1 MHRRL
6 SLQHSAA
13 GVLILTLIL
22 GSSLAMAAPAGW
34 NPQFA
39 DTMRVAWSSIGVID
53 NADPQTAR
61 GVPNWRLVM
70 EMYETLTHFPEGST
84 EPQPFLAES
93 VRRLEGG
100 RVWEFKL
107 KRGIKFTTGAE
118 VTAEAVKYSIDRNMT
133 IGLGAIFPLEGLY
146 DRTEVVD
153 RYTVRFH
160 LQSSSLAWPSIVA
173 NPVILGIIDP
183 AFVEANGGIVRG
195 RRNDYVSTH
204 SAGTGPFI
212 LEDLRANQR
221 VTMRRNPDYW
231 RGWNRP
237 TRLERVIIQVVP
249 EESTRLLLLE
259 KADVDIAEVGAD
271 ALPGLKQRIQAQ
283 SLPIRVTERD
293 ARGQPLPSL
302 GLMWINMNHRLAPT
316 NDLKVRQALAH
327 SFNYQQFLSQVM
339 NGYARRMRGIIPT
352 ASSCHFNDAP
362 VYPFDLE
369 KAKTLLAEASPEA
382 QRVIREGGLIF
393 RYQKDYVVQPEGALA
408 WQADLAK
415 IGITLK
421 LEEVDAATWLR
432 FTRTPPGAPL
442 LEARWTGSYPDAEY
456 FMHPY
461 RTGYWPPVGFGSA
474 YAGNAETDALIQA
487 ARTAGTVDARCNL
500 YRRIVNYFHND
511 AAMIQVAEL
520 DGAINPFNAQATWV
534 RGFVHNPATTAPSVF
549 YPMHKEPSR

>member
-1 MHRRL
+1 MQIRGLKHA
-6 SLQHSAA
+6 AA
-13 GVLILTLIL
+13 GALILALVF

-39 DTMRVAWSSIGVID
+39 DTMRVAWSAIGAID

-70 EMYETLTHFPEGST
+70 EAYETLTYFPDGAT

-93 VRRLEGG
+93 YRRLEGG

-107 KRGIKFTTGAE
+107 KRGIKFTTGNE
-118 VTAEAVKYSIDRNMT
+118 VTAEAVKYSIDRNMS
-133 IGLGAIFPLEGLY
+133 IGLGAIFPIEDLY
-146 DRTEVVD
+146 ERTEVVD

-160 LQSSSLAWPSIVA
+160 LATSSLAWPSIIA
-173 NPVILGIIDP
+173 NPVILGLIDP
-183 AFVEANGGIVRG
+183 TVVEANGGIVRG

-212 LEDLRANQR
+212 LEELRPNQR
-221 VTMRRNPDYW
+221 VTFRRNPDYW
-231 RGWNRP
+231 RGWKTP
-237 TRLERVIIQVVP
+237 RLERLIIQIVP

-259 KADVDIAEVGAD
+259 KGDVDIAEVGAD
-271 ALPGLKQRIQAQ
+271 ALPGLKQRMQAQ
-283 SLPIRVTERD
+283 SLPIRITERD
-293 ARGQPLPSL
+293 ARGQPLRSL
-302 GLMWINMNHRLAPT
+302 GLMWINMNHRMLPT
-316 NDLKVRQALAH
+316 SDLKVRQALAH
-327 SFNYQQFLSQVM
+327 SFNYDQFLKQVM

-352 ASSCHFNDAP
+352 ASNCYLADAP
-362 VYPFDLE
+362 VYPFDLNRA
-369 KAKTLLAEASPEA
+369 KALLAEASPDA
-382 QRVIREGGLIF
+382 QRSIREGALVF

-408 WQADLAK
+408 WQAELAK
-415 IGITLK
+415 IGVTLK

-432 FTRTPPGAPL
+432 LTRTPPGAPL

-474 YAGNAETDALIQA
+474 YAGNPETDALILA
-487 ARTAGTVDARCNL
+487 ARTAGTMETRCNL
-500 YRRIVNYFHND
+500 YRRIVNFFHND
-511 AAMIQVAEL
+511 AAMIQVGEL

-534 RGFVHNPATTAPSVF
+534 RGFVHNPATTSPSVF
-549 YPMHKEPSR
+549 YPMHKEPGR

>member
-1 MHRRL
+1 MQIRGLKHA
-6 SLQHSAA
+6 AA
-13 GVLILTLIL
+13 GALILALIF

-39 DTMRVAWSSIGVID
+39 DTMRVAWSAIGAID

-70 EMYETLTHFPEGST
+70 EAYETLTYFPDGAT

-93 VRRLEGG
+93 YRRLEGG

-107 KRGIKFTTGAE
+107 KRGIKFTTGNE
-118 VTAEAVKYSIDRNMT
+118 VTAEAVKYSIDRNMS
-133 IGLGAIFPLEGLY
+133 IGLGAIFPIEDLY
-146 DRTEVVD
+146 ERTEVVD

-160 LQSSSLAWPSIVA
+160 LATSSLAWPSIIA

-183 AFVEANGGIVRG
+183 TVVEANGGIVRG

-212 LEDLRANQR
+212 LEELRPNQR
-221 VTMRRNPDYW
+221 VTFRRNPDYW
-231 RGWNRP
+231 RGWKTP
-237 TRLERVIIQVVP
+237 RLERLIIQIVP

-259 KADVDIAEVGAD
+259 KGDVDIAEVGAD
-271 ALPGLKQRIQAQ
+271 ALPGLKQRMQAQ
-283 SLPIRVTERD
+283 SLPIRITERD
-293 ARGQPLPSL
+293 PRGQPLRSL
-302 GLMWINMNHRLAPT
+302 GLMWINMNHRMLPT
-316 NDLKVRQALAH
+316 SDLKVRQALAH
-327 SFNYQQFLSQVM
+327 SFNYDQFLKQVM

-352 ASSCHFNDAP
+352 ASNCYLADAP
-362 VYPFDLE
+362 VYPFDLN
-369 KAKTLLAEASPEA
+369 KAKALLAEASPDA
-382 QRVIREGGLIF
+382 QRSIREGALIL

-408 WQADLAK
+408 WQAELAK
-415 IGITLK
+415 IGVTLK

-432 FTRTPPGAPL
+432 LTRTPPGAPL

-474 YAGNAETDALIQA
+474 YAGNPETDALILA
-487 ARTAGTVDARCNL
+487 ARTAGTMETRCNL
-500 YRRIVNYFHND
+500 YRRIVTFFHND
-511 AAMIQVAEL
+511 AAMIQVGEL

-534 RGFVHNPATTAPSVF
+534 RGFVHNPATTSPSVF
-549 YPMHKEPSR
+549 YPMHKEPGR

>member
-6 SLQHSAA
+6 NLQHSAA

-70 EMYETLTHFPEGST
+70 EMYETLTYFPEGST

-93 VRRLEGG
+93 FRRLEGG

-133 IGLGAIFPLEGLY
+133 VGLGAIFPLEGLY

-195 RRNDYVSTH
+195 RRNDHVSTH

-271 ALPGLKQRIQAQ
+271 ALPGLGPSARIGGW
-283 SLPIRVTERD
+283 RHV
-293 ARGQPLPSL
+293 
-302 GLMWINMNHRLAPT
+302 
-316 NDLKVRQALAH
+316 
-327 SFNYQQFLSQVM
+327 
-339 NGYARRMRGIIPT
+339 NG
-352 ASSCHFNDAP
+352 
-362 VYPFDLE
+362 
-369 KAKTLLAEASPEA
+369 
-382 QRVIREGGLIF
+382 
-393 RYQKDYVVQPEGALA
+393 VVS
-408 WQADLAK
+408 
-415 IGITLK
+415 I
-421 LEEVDAATWLR
+421 
-432 FTRTPPGAPL
+432 
-442 LEARWTGSYPDAEY
+442 
-456 FMHPY
+456 H
-461 RTGYWPPVGFGSA
+461 
-474 YAGNAETDALIQA
+474 
-487 ARTAGTVDARCNL
+487 
-500 YRRIVNYFHND
+500 
-511 AAMIQVAEL
+511 
-520 DGAINPFNAQATWV
+520 
-534 RGFVHNPATTAPSVF
+534 
-549 YPMHKEPSR
+549 